1 MFMIIG
7 NIMKKRGNL
16 KYCVI
21 VLILSWVLSPVLA
34 QQANTL
40 SHRYKVAA
48 CDWMMLKRQK
58 LGEFKLSHE
67 IGADGVEMDMGG
79 LGKRDTFDNKLH
91 QVYFQ
96 ELFKKTAAEYQIE
109 VPSIAMS
116 GFYGQSFLK
125 HRNYRVLIDDCI
137 KTMQVMGAKIAYLPL
152 GGCGNDWKTDD
163 EQRRR
168 LVSRLHVAGEMAH
181 SEGLV
186 IGIRT
191 GLSAKEDIKLLEQI
205 NSEGIQIYFS
215 VQEALDN
222 KRDLYKELK
231 TLGRKRICQI
241 HISETDGVTLP
252 HSKNIDMHRVK
263 EQLDKMGWSGWLVV
277 ERSRDA
283 GDVRNVKK
291 NFGMNI
297 RYLKEVFQDA
307 K

>member
-1 MFMIIG
+1 
-7 NIMKKRGNL
+7 MKKRGNL
-16 KYCVI
+16 KYCMI

-96 ELFKKTAAEYQIE
+96 ELFKKMAAEYQIE

>member
-1 MFMIIG
+1 
-7 NIMKKRGNL
+7 
-16 KYCVI
+16 
-21 VLILSWVLSPVLA
+21 
-34 QQANTL
+34 
-40 SHRYKVAA
+40 
-48 CDWMMLKRQK
+48 
-58 LGEFKLSHE
+58 
-67 IGADGVEMDMGG
+67 
-79 LGKRDTFDNKLH
+79 
-91 QVYFQ
+91 
-96 ELFKKTAAEYQIE
+96 
-109 VPSIAMS
+109 
-116 GFYGQSFLK
+116 
-125 HRNYRVLIDDCI
+125 
-137 KTMQVMGAKIAYLPL
+137 MGAKIAYLPL

-283 GDVRNVKK
+283 GDVRNAKK

-297 RYLKEVFQDA
+297 RYLKEVFQRDE
-307 K
+307 

>member
-1 MFMIIG
+1 
-7 NIMKKRGNL
+7 MKKRGNL

-109 VPSIAMS
+109 VASIAMS

>member
-1 MFMIIG
+1 
-7 NIMKKRGNL
+7 MKKRGNL
-16 KYCVI
+16 KYCMI

-96 ELFKKTAAEYQIE
+96 ELFKKTAAEYHIE

>member
-1 MFMIIG
+1 
-7 NIMKKRGNL
+7 MKKKSNL

-297 RYLKEVFQDA
+297 RYLKEVFQRDE
-307 K
+307 

>member
-1 MFMIIG
+1 
-7 NIMKKRGNL
+7 MKKKGNL

-96 ELFKKTAAEYQIE
+96 ELFKKMAAEYQIE

-297 RYLKEVFQDA
+297 RYLKEVFQRDE
-307 K
+307 

>member
-1 MFMIIG
+1 
-7 NIMKKRGNL
+7 MKKRGSL

>member
-1 MFMIIG
+1 
-7 NIMKKRGNL
+7 MKKRGNL

-67 IGADGVEMDMGG
+67 IGADGVEMDMSG

-96 ELFKKTAAEYQIE
+96 ELFKKMAAEYQIE

>member
-1 MFMIIG
+1 
-7 NIMKKRGNL
+7 MKKRGNL

-58 LGEFKLSHE
+58 LGDFKLSHE

-96 ELFKKTAAEYQIE
+96 ELFKKMAAEYQIE

>member
-1 MFMIIG
+1 
-7 NIMKKRGNL
+7 MKKRGNL

-96 ELFKKTAAEYQIE
+96 ELFKKMAAEYQIE

-241 HISETDGVTLP
+241 HISKTDGVTLP

>member
-1 MFMIIG
+1 
-7 NIMKKRGNL
+7 MKKRGNL

-291 NFGMNI
+291 NFGI
-297 RYLKEVFQDA
+297 FRQRTPRSGER
-307 K
+307 

>member
-1 MFMIIG
+1 
-7 NIMKKRGNL
+7 MKKRGNL
-16 KYCVI
+16 KYCMI

-109 VPSIAMS
+109 VSSIAMS

-297 RYLKEVFQDA
+297 RYLKEVFQRDE
-307 K
+307 

>member
-1 MFMIIG
+1 
-7 NIMKKRGNL
+7 MKKRGNL
-16 KYCVI
+16 KYCMI

-79 LGKRDTFDNKLH
+79 LDKRDTFDNKLH

-297 RYLKEVFQDA
+297 RYLKEVFQRDE
-307 K
+307 

>member
-1 MFMIIG
+1 
-7 NIMKKRGNL
+7 MKKRGNL

-34 QQANTL
+34 QQANML

>member
-1 MFMIIG
+1 
-7 NIMKKRGNL
+7 MKKRGNL

-48 CDWMMLKRQK
+48 CDWMMLKRSK

-297 RYLKEVFQDA
+297 RYLKEVFQRDE
-307 K
+307 

>member
-1 MFMIIG
+1 
-7 NIMKKRGNL
+7 MKKRGNL
-16 KYCVI
+16 KYCMI

-291 NFGMNI
+291 NFGM
-297 RYLKEVFQDA
+297 K
-307 K
+307 

>member
-1 MFMIIG
+1 
-7 NIMKKRGNL
+7 MKKRGSL
-16 KYCVI
+16 KYCMI
-21 VLILSWVLSPVLA
+21 VLFLSWVLSPVLA

>member
-1 MFMIIG
+1 
-7 NIMKKRGNL
+7 MKKRGNL

-152 GGCGNDWKTDD
+152 GGCGNDWETDD

>member
-1 MFMIIG
+1 
-7 NIMKKRGNL
+7 MKKRGNL

-96 ELFKKTAAEYQIE
+96 ELFKKTATEYQIE

>member
-1 MFMIIG
+1 
-7 NIMKKRGNL
+7 MKKRGNL

-96 ELFKKTAAEYQIE
+96 ELFKKMAAEYQIE

-263 EQLDKMGWSGWLVV
+263 EQLDKMGWSGWREV

-291 NFGMNI
+291 NFGINI

>member
-1 MFMIIG
+1 
-7 NIMKKRGNL
+7 MKKRGNL

-96 ELFKKTAAEYQIE
+96 KLFKKTAAEYQIE

-263 EQLDKMGWSGWLVV
+263 EQLDKMGWRGWLVV

-297 RYLKEVFQDA
+297 RYLKEVFQRDE
-307 K
+307 

>member
-1 MFMIIG
+1 
-7 NIMKKRGNL
+7 MKKRGNL
-16 KYCVI
+16 KYCMI

-252 HSKNIDMHRVK
+252 YSTNIDMHRVK

-297 RYLKEVFQDA
+297 RYLKEVFQRDE
-307 K
+307 

>member
-1 MFMIIG
+1 
-7 NIMKKRGNL
+7 MKKRGNL

-152 GGCGNDWKTDD
+152 GGCGNDWKTDV

>member
-1 MFMIIG
+1 MR
-7 NIMKKRGNL
+7 KKGNL

-297 RYLKEVFQDA
+297 RYLKEVFQRDE
-307 K
+307 

>member
-1 MFMIIG
+1 
-7 NIMKKRGNL
+7 MKKRGNL
-16 KYCVI
+16 KYCMI

-222 KRDLYKELK
+222 KHDLYKELK

>member
-1 MFMIIG
+1 
-7 NIMKKRGNL
+7 MKKRGNL

-79 LGKRDTFDNKLH
+79 LGKRDTFDNKLY

-297 RYLKEVFQDA
+297 RYLKEVFQRDE
-307 K
+307 

>member
-1 MFMIIG
+1 
-7 NIMKKRGNL
+7 MKKRGNL

-79 LGKRDTFDNKLH
+79 LVKRDTFDNKLH

-297 RYLKEVFQDA
+297 RYLKEVFQRDE
-307 K
+307 

>member
-1 MFMIIG
+1 
-7 NIMKKRGNL
+7 MKKRGNL
-16 KYCVI
+16 KYCMI

-231 TLGRKRICQI
+231 TLSRKRICQI

>member
-1 MFMIIG
+1 
-7 NIMKKRGNL
+7 MKKRGNL

-109 VPSIAMS
+109 LPSIAMS

-297 RYLKEVFQDA
+297 RYLKEVFQRDE
-307 K
+307 

>member
-1 MFMIIG
+1 
-7 NIMKKRGNL
+7 MKKRGNL

-191 GLSAKEDIKLLEQI
+191 VLSAKEDIKLLEQI

>member
-1 MFMIIG
+1 
-7 NIMKKRGNL
+7 MKKRGNL

-297 RYLKEVFQDA
+297 RYLKEVFQSDE
-307 K
+307 

>member
-1 MFMIIG
+1 
-7 NIMKKRGNL
+7 MKKRGNL
-16 KYCVI
+16 KYCMI

-116 GFYGQSFLK
+116 GFYGQSFLT

-297 RYLKEVFQDA
+297 RYLKEVFQRDE
-307 K
+307 

>member
-1 MFMIIG
+1 
-7 NIMKKRGNL
+7 MKKRGNL

-96 ELFKKTAAEYQIE
+96 ELFKKMAAEYQIE

-205 NSEGIQIYFS
+205 NSEGI
-215 VQEALDN
+215 
-222 KRDLYKELK
+222 
-231 TLGRKRICQI
+231 
-241 HISETDGVTLP
+241 
-252 HSKNIDMHRVK
+252 
-263 EQLDKMGWSGWLVV
+263 
-277 ERSRDA
+277 
-283 GDVRNVKK
+283 
-291 NFGMNI
+291 
-297 RYLKEVFQDA
+297 
-307 K
+307 

>member
-1 MFMIIG
+1 
-7 NIMKKRGNL
+7 MKKRGNL
-16 KYCVI
+16 KYCMI

-40 SHRYKVAA
+40 SHRYKVAS

>member
-1 MFMIIG
+1 
-7 NIMKKRGNL
+7 MKKRGNL
-16 KYCVI
+16 KYYVI

-96 ELFKKTAAEYQIE
+96 ELFKKMAAEYQIE

>member
-1 MFMIIG
+1 
-7 NIMKKRGNL
+7 MKKRGNL

-168 LVSRLHVAGEMAH
+168 LVSCLHVAGEMAH

>member
-1 MFMIIG
+1 
-7 NIMKKRGNL
+7 MKKRGNL

-163 EQRRR
+163 EQRHR

>member
-1 MFMIIG
+1 
-7 NIMKKRGNL
+7 MKKKGNL

-291 NFGMNI
+291 TFGMNI
-297 RYLKEVFQDA
+297 RYLKEVFQRDE
-307 K
+307 

>member
-1 MFMIIG
+1 
-7 NIMKKRGNL
+7 MKKRGNL

-163 EQRRR
+163 EQRRW

-297 RYLKEVFQDA
+297 RYLKEVFQRDE
-307 K
+307 

>member
-1 MFMIIG
+1 VKHHI
-7 NIMKKRGNL
+7 
-16 KYCVI
+16 
-21 VLILSWVLSPVLA
+21 A
-34 QQANTL
+34 
-40 SHRYKVAA
+40 
-48 CDWMMLKRQK
+48 MLKRQK